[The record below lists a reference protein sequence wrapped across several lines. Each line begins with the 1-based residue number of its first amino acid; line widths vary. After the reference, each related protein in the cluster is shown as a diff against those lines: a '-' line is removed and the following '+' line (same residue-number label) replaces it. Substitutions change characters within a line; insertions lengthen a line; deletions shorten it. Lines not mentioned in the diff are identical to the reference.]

1 MTIVSEFS
9 DEGFSGKNIKGRPE
23 FTRMMEKIESGED
36 DVDFVLVFKLSR
48 FGRNAADVLNSLQT
62 MQDYGVNLI
71 CVEDGIDSSKDA
83 GKLMI
88 SVLSAVAEIERENIR
103 TQTMAGREQKAKE
116 GKWNGGFAPYGYKL
130 ENGQL
135 LIADDEVEIIRIIYD
150 RYIHTNSGINGV
162 ASYLNDNGYTKKL
175 RQNNTIPGFSSG
187 FVKSVLDNPVYMGKI
202 AYGRRRTEKKIG
214 TRNEMHIVEQDE
226 YPIYDGHHEAI
237 ISEADW
243 QLAQEKRKAN
253 NFKREKVHDIEHAHI
268 LSDLLKCPCCGKS
281 LYGNIAKAHSKD
293 KYTRYYYY
301 CKNTLGAT
309 GHKCSF
315 RLNIEQTKMNRMVAA
330 IISAMVKDKR
340 FKDAIKAKIG
350 TAVDTSEMEKRIEAL
365 RTQLKQVQGTK
376 TRLEH
381 QMDNLDVLDTHY
393 KKKISDLQRRY
404 DEQYDKAEAIET
416 QMDEWNSRLL
426 SVRQEKISAD
436 NVYQLLLAFDKLYNT
451 FTEVEQR
458 DFMRAFIERI
468 DIYPE
473 KPDNGCWIRNIVFN
487 FPMPVQG
494 QEIKNLPLESE
505 STVETVV
512 LLSNWAV
519 TVVLMSYGKI
529 EIYKSRFM
537 EENMDGQELYQLA
550 MKHIYGDGVPEDND
564 LAFKLL
570 TQAHEIGH
578 VEATYNLGICYHYG
592 FGTSIDLAKAF
603 ELYLESADAGYGKGM
618 ELVGRF
624 YNRGIYVAQNRER
637 AELWLAKAMQSSD
650 TDVVEEAK
658 KELSVTVCLE
668 KTM

>member
-1 MTIVSEFS
+1 M
-9 DEGFSGKNIKGRPE
+9 
-23 FTRMMEKIESGED
+23 
-36 DVDFVLVFKLSR
+36 
-48 FGRNAADVLNSLQT
+48 
-62 MQDYGVNLI
+62 
-71 CVEDGIDSSKDA
+71 
-83 GKLMI
+83 
-88 SVLSAVAEIERENIR
+88 
-103 TQTMAGREQKAKE
+103 
-116 GKWNGGFAPYGYKL
+116 
-130 ENGQL
+130 
-135 LIADDEVEIIRIIYD
+135 
-150 RYIHTNSGINGV
+150 
-162 ASYLNDNGYTKKL
+162 
-175 RQNNTIPGFSSG
+175 
-187 FVKSVLDNPVYMGKI
+187 KSVLDNPVYMGKI

-237 ISEADW
+237 ISESDW

-268 LSDLLKCPCCGKS
+268 LSGLLKCPCCGKS

-315 RLNIEQTKMNRMVAA
+315 RLNIEQTEMNRMVAE
-330 IISAMVKDKR
+330 IISAMVKDDR

-350 TAVDTSEMEKRIEAL
+350 TAVDTSDMEERIEAL
-365 RTQLKQVQGTK
+365 HTQLKQVQGTK

-381 QMDNLDVLDTHY
+381 QMDNLDVTDAHY
-393 KKKISDLQRRY
+393 NKKISDLQRRY
-404 DEQYDKAEAIET
+404 DEQYDKAETIET

-494 QEIKNLPLESE
+494 QEIKSLPLESE
-505 STVETVV
+505 SIVETVCI
-512 LLSNWAV
+512 LSKLSSAKEHIEV
-519 TVVLMSYGKI
+519 TVD
-529 EIYKSRFM
+529 
-537 EENMDGQELYQLA
+537 MDEL
-550 MKHIYGDGVPEDND
+550 D
-564 LAFKLL
+564 LTSAEAK
-570 TQAHEIGH
+570 
-578 VEATYNLGICYHYG
+578 ATYNEIRNWVQEHYRMHVTNLNIAQVKQKHGIIERDNYNKPKSPDSKQPQCP
-592 FGTSIDLAKAF
+592 DEKVKAI
-603 ELYLESADAGYGKGM
+603 EDAMRHFQMIK
-618 ELVGRF
+618 
-624 YNRGIYVAQNRER
+624 
-637 AELWLAKAMQSSD
+637 
-650 TDVVEEAK
+650 
-658 KELSVTVCLE
+658 
-668 KTM
+668 

>member
-1 MTIVSEFS
+1 M
-9 DEGFSGKNIKGRPE
+9 
-23 FTRMMEKIESGED
+23 
-36 DVDFVLVFKLSR
+36 
-48 FGRNAADVLNSLQT
+48 
-62 MQDYGVNLI
+62 
-71 CVEDGIDSSKDA
+71 
-83 GKLMI
+83 
-88 SVLSAVAEIERENIR
+88 
-103 TQTMAGREQKAKE
+103 
-116 GKWNGGFAPYGYKL
+116 
-130 ENGQL
+130 
-135 LIADDEVEIIRIIYD
+135 
-150 RYIHTNSGINGV
+150 
-162 ASYLNDNGYTKKL
+162 
-175 RQNNTIPGFSSG
+175 
-187 FVKSVLDNPVYMGKI
+187 KSVLDNPVYMGKI

-268 LSDLLKCPCCGKS
+268 LSGLLKCPCCGKS

-309 GHKCSF
+309 GYKCSF
-315 RLNIEQTKMNRMVAA
+315 RLNIEQTEMNRMVAA

-350 TAVDTSEMEKRIEAL
+350 TAVDTSEMEERIEAL

-381 QMDNLDVLDTHY
+381 QMDNLDVTDTHY
-393 KKKISDLQRRY
+393 NKKISDLQRRY
-404 DEQYDKAEAIET
+404 DEQYDKAETIET

-494 QEIKNLPLESE
+494 QEIKSLPLESE
-505 STVETVV
+505 STVETVC
-512 LLSNWAV
+512 LLSKLHEAKHHVNVRLDMDEMDLTAAESKAAYEEIKKYV
-519 TVVLMSYGKI
+519 AEHNDGMKVSNLYIAQVKRKCGI
-529 EIYKSRFM
+529 EVRENFNLPKS
-537 EENMDGQELYQLA
+537 
-550 MKHIYGDGVPEDND
+550 EDSRQPQCPKEKED
-564 LAFKLL
+564 AIVKAL
-570 TQAHEIGH
+570 
-578 VEATYNLGICYHYG
+578 
-592 FGTSIDLAKAF
+592 KAF
-603 ELYLESADAGYGKGM
+603 RM
-618 ELVGRF
+618 
-624 YNRGIYVAQNRER
+624 I
-637 AELWLAKAMQSSD
+637 
-650 TDVVEEAK
+650 
-658 KELSVTVCLE
+658 
-668 KTM
+668 